1 MIKQDIHGSD
11 HTDRSSIWWMNVH
24 AAQVEKLILE
34 NWCVT
39 IRDLFSALELSIES
53 IHIWCQMQEPYFQHE
68 RISEL
73 VPVWDKY
80 INVRGD
86 CGEKLSPSVT

>member
-1 MIKQDIHGSD
+1 MVKSLQMLKQDIHGSD

-39 IRDLFSALELSIES
+39 IRDLSSALELSIES
-53 IHIWCQMQEPYFQHE
+53 VRIWCQMQEPYFQHK
-68 RISEL
+68 RILEL

-80 INVRGD
+80 INVCGD
-86 CGEKLSPSVT
+86 CGEK